1 MQYVAAMGADLQEEE
16 DEDEE
21 QVENLSQM
29 HFVNLVKS
37 NWRVNSCEITN
48 LIMVDL

>member
-1 MQYVAAMGADLQEEE
+1 MLNRSNTFISAIINVQYVAAMGADLQEEE

-21 QVENLSQM
+21 QVENHSQM

-37 NWRVNSCEITN
+37 N
-48 LIMVDL
+48 